1 MQTPSSP
8 DPVQQPIS
16 PVPALPAPS
25 SPAPVQQ
32 PIAPVPALP
41 TPSSPLAPTETLP
54 SAARWTVPI
63 AASPAAPPVTD
74 GEQIF
79 VVLQSGV
86 VASHRVSDGT
96 LAWQASLR
104 SNQSVAAE
112 GGRIYVAATEA
123 IHALK
128 AADGSPAWIAPS
140 GTVTAPL
147 LAHEGWLI
155 AATASG
161 LTAFR
166 TADGSKVWT
175 RETSAQH
182 TRPTIEG
189 DNLYVPLDDGHLL
202 ALDLRTGANRWVKH
216 FTGAASEVLAF
227 SDRIYVGS
235 ADKWFYCFD
244 AGDGALEWKTRLG
257 AVLRGRPAA
266 DDRHVFV
273 TSMDNTLRAY
283 DRSGALRWHPSVPYR
298 PTTGPV
304 IVASSVVVPGNASE
318 LHAFEAATGKP
329 AGKITLEEK
338 LGMPPAFGRSGD
350 AVVMTALTG
359 SLKEWKLVLMAP
371 PVPAPSIPHE

>member
-1 MQTPSSP
+1 MQTPASP
-8 DPVQQPIS
+8 VDVQQPIS
-16 PVPALPAPS
+16 PVPALPP
-25 SPAPVQQ
+25 PVPLQQ
-32 PIAPVPALP
+32 PIPPVPALQ
-41 TPSSPLAPTETLP
+41 TPSSPLTATETLP
-54 SAARWTVPI
+54 SAARWSVPI

-79 VVLQSGV
+79 VVLKSGV

-96 LAWQASLR
+96 LAWQTSLR
-104 SNQSVAAE
+104 SNQSVAVE
-112 GGRIYVAATEA
+112 GGRVYVAAGEA

-128 AADGSPAWIAPS
+128 AADGSPAWMAPS

-155 AATASG
+155 AATASR

-166 TADGSKVWT
+166 TSDGSKVWA

-182 TRPTIEG
+182 VRPTIEG

-216 FTGAASEVLAF
+216 FKGAASEVLAF

-244 AGDGALEWKTRLG
+244 AGDGRLEWKTRLG

-304 IVASSVVVPGNASE
+304 IVASSVVVPGNAAE
-318 LHAFEAATGKP
+318 LRAFEAATGKP

-338 LGMPPAFGRSGD
+338 LGMPPAFGRSAD

-359 SLKEWKLVLMAP
+359 NLNDQWKLVLMAP
-371 PVPAPSIPHE
+371 PAPAPSIPHE

>member
-1 MQTPSSP
+1 MQAPPSPAAAVQTPPSALTAS
-8 DPVQQPIS
+8 QP
-16 PVPALPAPS
+16 
-25 SPAPVQQ
+25 
-32 PIAPVPALP
+32 
-41 TPSSPLAPTETLP
+41 LP
-54 SAARWTVPI
+54 SVVRWTVPI
-63 AASPAAPPVTD
+63 AASPAAPPVID

-104 SNQSVAAE
+104 SNQPVAVE
-112 GGRIYVAATEA
+112 GGRVYVAAGEA

-128 AADGSPAWIAPS
+128 AADGSQAWIAPA
-140 GTVTAPL
+140 GVVTAPL
-147 LAHEGWLI
+147 LAHEGWII

-166 TADGSKVWT
+166 SSDGSTVWS

-202 ALDLRTGANRWVKH
+202 ALDLRTGGNRWVKH
-216 FTGAASEVLAF
+216 FKGAASEVLAF

-235 ADKWFYCFD
+235 ADKLFYCFD
-244 AGDGALEWKTRLG
+244 AADGELEWKTRIG

-266 DDRHVFV
+266 TDRHIFV

-283 DRSGALRWHPSVPYR
+283 DRTGAQRWHPSVPYR

-304 IVASSVVVPGNASE
+304 IVGSSVVVPGHSAE
-318 LHAFEAATGKP
+318 LRAFEAATGKP
-329 AGKITLEEK
+329 AGHITLEEK
-338 LGMPPAFGRSGD
+338 LVMPPAFGRSGG
-350 AVVMTALTG
+350 AVVMTAFTG
-359 SLKEWKLVLMAP
+359 NLNDQWKLVLTAP
-371 PVPAPSIPHE
+371 PVPAPPIPPG